1 VDIGF
6 LLDGSGSVGNQ
17 GFLRVLNFVNQIV
30 SAFNISRETA
40 QAGVTEF
47 SNKPVIH
54 IKLDDFQDS
63 RLLQDEISKI
73 IDSGGRTRT
82 DLSLQIMSQEFF
94 TYENGSRAGVP
105 KVLVLVT
112 DGKSTGTQPLSES
125 VKELRKKGV
134 IIYSVGVGDNINMQ
148 ELKSISR
155 TERDVFVSKDFSSI
169 GLIASPLV
177 ERIAGDLTGELRNQ
191 LSKHHCLSIVFA
203 QLFSVQIHAFFP
215 GFFLCSFLINI
226 TYWYRYS
233 CVVNLGLRASNID
246 VIFAMG
252 ADGFGASAAFNDEK
266 TIIRSI
272 LDSQGPAQAKY
283 GLIQY
288 GDNSAEI
295 LRHLSQYTNNLDFKS
310 FVGTSTLKSRG
321 RALIPAMNKAS
332 EMFSSSDAKQKVL
345 VLFANGLPFVP
356 FNDLVNASSYL
367 RSQGVKVVVVYSG
380 YSADHTRLLRIVSTT
395 GDFFPWSIG
404 TGTSV
409 MGSRIAF
416 QLFKGSLFILLP
428 Y

>member
-73 IDSGGRTRT
+73 VDSGGRTRT

-94 TYENGSRAGVP
+94 TYENGSRTGVP

-134 IIYSVGVGDNINMQ
+134 IIYSVGVGDNINVQ
-148 ELKSISR
+148 ELKDISR
-155 TERDVFVSKDFSSI
+155 TERDIFVSKDFSSI

-177 ERIAGDLTGELRNQ
+177 ERIAGDLTGEL
-191 LSKHHCLSIVFA
+191 
-203 QLFSVQIHAFFP
+203 
-215 GFFLCSFLINI
+215 
-226 TYWYRYS
+226 
-233 CVVNLGLRASNID
+233 
-246 VIFAMG
+246 
-252 ADGFGASAAFNDEK
+252 
-266 TIIRSI
+266 
-272 LDSQGPAQAKY
+272 
-283 GLIQY
+283 
-288 GDNSAEI
+288 
-295 LRHLSQYTNNLDFKS
+295 
-310 FVGTSTLKSRG
+310 
-321 RALIPAMNKAS
+321 
-332 EMFSSSDAKQKVL
+332 
-345 VLFANGLPFVP
+345 
-356 FNDLVNASSYL
+356 
-367 RSQGVKVVVVYSG
+367 
-380 YSADHTRLLRIVSTT
+380 
-395 GDFFPWSIG
+395 
-404 TGTSV
+404 
-409 MGSRIAF
+409 
-416 QLFKGSLFILLP
+416 
-428 Y
+428 